1 MPVFVP
7 RSSKQVLRDLLAKV
21 VSRTDVSDVNV
32 GSTLFTLLNG
42 VAVEIAN
49 TEARFFN
56 IRQGYSIQNAT
67 GEELDQRCA
76 ELPPIGIRR
85 KRRTSASGSAL
96 KIIRNDS
103 DINNALTIPTGSIV
117 SRNDNGQQY
126 RTAQDVVIPAGVLE
140 IDNVYIVA
148 LSPGEI
154 ANANEGDINT
164 IIKMPDT
171 VTEVTNT
178 SQISN
183 GLDREDDAS
192 LRNRATRYINS
203 IGRVSKSALEFLG
216 TSFISTDSVSF
227 KFAKIYEDPERPG
240 YAELVVDDGTG
251 LRQPPQELVN
261 NVSYV
266 ISGNGSRFITHERPA
281 TTPIGLHQIELSR
294 GGNNIQLQDIDYVS
308 IPERGLI
315 FFREGVLQDG
325 DRVTVRGIRCYRGLM
340 AELQEEIEGNVN
352 NGAILT
358 GFRAAGCR
366 VRVVPPLLTQFEAD
380 IRIIIRPD
388 QNSENMKQQIKE
400 AVVDFVNDLD
410 IGEHLRP
417 SALITHLMTTQPIL
431 SCSIFIAGTNTP
443 MNAVYPQSAK
453 HVLRATQGDINVSLE
468 I

>member
-7 RSSKQVLRDLLAKV
+7 RTSKQVLRDLLAKV

-56 IRQGYSIQNAT
+56 LRQGFSLQNAS
-67 GEELDQRCA
+67 GQELDQRCS

-85 KRRTSASGSAL
+85 KRRTAAAGSAL
-96 KIIRNDS
+96 KITRDDS
-103 DINNALTIPTGSIV
+103 DINNQLTIPAGSLV

-126 RTAQDVVIPAGVLE
+126 RTAQDVSIPAGFTE

-148 LSPGEI
+148 LTPGEL
-154 ANANEGDINT
+154 ANANENDINT
-164 IIKMPDT
+164 IISMPDT
-171 VTEVTNT
+171 VISVLNT

-183 GLDREDDAS
+183 GLDRESDAS

-216 TSFISTDSVSF
+216 TTFISSDNVSF
-227 KFAKIYEDPERPG
+227 KFAKIFEDPEHPG

-251 LRQPPQELVN
+251 LRQPASEIVS

-266 ISGNGSRFITHERPA
+266 MPSGGSRFITHERPA
-281 TTPIGLHQIELSR
+281 VRPIGLHQITVTR
-294 GGNNIQLQDIDYVS
+294 NNADINIVESDYVS

-315 FFREGVLQDG
+315 FFREGFLQEG
-325 DRVTVRGIRCYRGLM
+325 DRVSINNIRCYRGLM
-340 AELQEEIEGNVN
+340 AELQAEIEGNAN

-358 GFRAAGCR
+358 GFRAAGTR
-366 VRVVPPLLTQFEAD
+366 VRVVPPLITAFECD
-380 IRIIIRPD
+380 VRIIIRPD
-388 QNSENMKQQIKE
+388 QNSEVIKTQIKE
-400 AVVDFVNDLD
+400 AIIDFINDLD
-410 IGEHLRP
+410 IGAQLRP
-417 SALITHLMTTQPIL
+417 SSLTTHLMTTQPIL
-431 SCSIFIAGTNTP
+431 SCTLFKTGTENVLET
-443 MNAVYPQSAK
+443 VYPFSAK
-453 HVLRATQGDINVSLE
+453 HVLRTSLGNINVALQ